1 MNKNTR
7 TEQRITVKELVI
19 GDELVYMDG
28 NQIITNIERF
38 TNLNFRTVYDIYVED
53 IDTPRRQ
60 PGFAPVLVLR

>member
-7 TEQRITVKELVI
+7 TEQRITVKELAI

-38 TNLNFRTVYDIYVED
+38 TNLNLRTVYDIYVEG